1 MHTGLKDSLPAL
13 SYMNKNKC
21 SETPHSKVLRCP
33 HEKSLPGFPPSLPP
47 GDMGAGIVKGARS
60 AGQVRC
66 GSLPSYQEGVLH
78 PAKPRE
84 VLEGPLRASRHPPD
98 LQGVQGQV
106 AGRREAALGI
116 WWGEVCSCL
125 PGARRGPCKR
135 DPDLSPPERD
145 IGRDAATPERVGGI
159 PDAQGPRGI
168 QGYLEEAPSSSG
180 NHKLEIPAGTSQ
192 ENLQKLCAGPRCQLY
207 GKGEPSCLHLSPL
220 LSLSGEARGGVCWG
234 R

>member
-33 HEKSLPGFPPSLPP
+33 HEKSLPGFPPSPPP

-106 AGRREAALGI
+106 AGNMRLPWEYGGTRCAHVSLGLD
-116 WWGEVCSCL
+116 V
-125 PGARRGPCKR
+125 
-135 DPDLSPPERD
+135 DP
-145 IGRDAATPERVGGI
+145 V
-159 PDAQGPRGI
+159 RGI
-168 QGYLEEAPSSSG
+168 Q
-180 NHKLEIPAGTSQ
+180 T
-192 ENLQKLCAGPRCQLY
+192 
-207 GKGEPSCLHLSPL
+207 
-220 LSLSGEARGGVCWG
+220 
-234 R
+234 